1 MKKKIIL
8 IGGGGHCCSVIDV
21 IEATEKYE
29 ILGIVDNCKKV
40 INSKYEVLGDDSKL
54 LELKSD
60 NIEFL
65 ITLGKV
71 GPNNRRIELYK
82 FLKKNEFNIATIISP
97 ISYVSSNATIGEGS
111 VIMHHALVNSN
122 VKIGNNCILN
132 TKSLVEHDSIIGHH
146 SHISTASVVNG
157 GVELGTD
164 VFLGSHS
171 TINLNIKVCDEV
183 SVASNSLVT
192 KSIGQNGIY
201 KGVPV
206 NG

>member
-21 IEATEKYE
+21 IKSTNQYE
-29 ILGIVDNCKKV
+29 IIGIIDPKIDEDQHDYN
-40 INSKYEVLGDDSKL
+40 YLGDDSQIL
-54 LELKSD
+54 NCKSND
-60 NIEFL
+60 VEFL
-65 ITLGKV
+65 ITIGKI
-71 GPNNRRIELYK
+71 GPNNRRVELYE
-82 FLKKNEFNIATIISP
+82 FLKNNNCKLAKVISP
-97 ISYVSSNATIGEGS
+97 FAYVSRSARIGEGS
-111 VIMHHALVNSN
+111 IVMHHALVNSN

-171 TINLNIKVCDEV
+171 TINLNVKICDEV
-183 SVASNSLVT
+183 SIASNSLVT
-192 KSIGQNGIY
+192 KSIKQHGIY